1 MIAAVVCLGVDPA
14 SSEPVRRQYRIRED
28 SDTGRLVRVAVR
40 VRNSPSSDAAEASGS
55 AASGAK
61 KVVQGRS
68 AGSVDLET
76 LVRRAAEQHGVDPAL
91 IFAVIRQESA
101 FDPYA
106 VSRKGA
112 VGLMQLM
119 PETAKVLGVKDI
131 LDPAENVHGGV
142 KYLRRLLERY
152 EGDVRLALA
161 AYNAGE
167 GAVDRYGEIPPYRE
181 TRDYVER
188 ISSWYPTGEK
198 AVADGEEVVEASTSR
213 IAFVQAAD
221 GSLRFETARSEPVR
235 FETASDD

>member
-1 MIAAVVCLGVDPA
+1 M
-14 SSEPVRRQYRIRED
+14 
-28 SDTGRLVRVAVR
+28 
-40 VRNSPSSDAAEASGS
+40 
-55 AASGAK
+55 
-61 KVVQGRS
+61 
-68 AGSVDLET
+68 
-76 LVRRAAEQHGVDPAL
+76 DPAL

>member
-1 MIAAVVCLGVDPA
+1 MVVLICACAGPA
-14 SSEPVRRQYRIRED
+14 MSEPVRRQYRIRED
-28 SDTGRLVRVAVR
+28 SNTGRLVRVPVR
-40 VRNSPSSDAAEASGS
+40 VRNSSSSTTTAVSKKVAP
-55 AASGAK
+55 GAK

-76 LVRRAAEQHGVDPAL
+76 LVRQAGERHGVDPAL

-106 VSRKGA
+106 VSHKGA

-119 PETAKVLGVKDI
+119 PETAKLLGVKDI
-131 LDPAENVHGGV
+131 LDPAENVQGGV

-181 TRDYVER
+181 TRDYVQR
-188 ISSWYPTGEK
+188 ISTWYPTG
-198 AVADGEEVVEASTSR
+198 DEVVENGESPVEASAPR
-213 IAFVQAAD
+213 IAVMQAED
-221 GSLRFETARSEPVR
+221 GSLRFETAAE
-235 FETASDD
+235 